1 MPLRTS
7 ERLTPA
13 STTPYAEVVPIES
26 PISAERQSARRHYGV
41 HPYFTRRPHN
51 VVREYVLHYSRVR
64 DRVLDPFGGS
74 GVTAIEAFLENR
86 TGIQNDINPLAN
98 FIAKGIV
105 GLREGDLA
113 DYRDAIK
120 HLATVCEEKLTR
132 IDGMATEGLQ
142 VLLGSL
148 ALPGNIRLPKSSDV
162 DFYHELFT
170 PRQLASLAVLKQ
182 AIDGLPDTPAKQGM
196 LLAWSAALT
205 KLNHTFLSAEGRAKS
220 RGGSSIFS
228 IYRYKVAKEPVELP
242 SWHTF
247 EERAQNIVHAKQE
260 IDKLIRFRKRTGAF
274 VGSFEKYEL
283 DIEELS
289 ERLAG
294 KIDYIFTDPPYGGHI
309 SYLDL
314 SILWNHWLGNLPSVQ
329 VRKKELIVGGEL
341 SLPESAYTVRL
352 GDSIRA
358 CLKML
363 KPGRWL
369 SVVFQHWNVA
379 YFEAMLSS
387 ADSSGAEL
395 KAAISQVGD
404 PIWSMHKKK
413 GHESV
418 LAGEMI
424 LTFLKTGKARSVSTN
439 GQFDVAETVQTILS
453 TANGRIYGEQLFNQ
467 VVVEAWKKSAIG
479 SLNIKRTDFVSM
491 IAELGWHYDQQSHCW
506 VKEQPVSVTLF

>member
-1 MPLRTS
+1 M
-7 ERLTPA
+7 
-13 STTPYAEVVPIES
+13 TPYAEIAPVES

-51 VVREYVLHYSRVR
+51 VVRKYVLHYSRER

-86 TGIQNDINPLAN
+86 TGIQNDLNPLAN

-105 GLREGDLA
+105 DLREGELA

-120 HLATVCEEKLTR
+120 HLKTICGEKLTR
-132 IDGMATEGLQ
+132 IDRMTPEEAQ

-148 ALPGNIRLPKSSDV
+148 ALPENIRLPKSSDV

-182 AIDGLPDTPAKQGM
+182 GIDELPDAPARQGM

-205 KLNHTFLSAEGRAKS
+205 KLNRTFLSAEGRAKS

-228 IYRYKVAKEPVELP
+228 IYRYKVAREPVELP

-247 EERAQNIVHAKQE
+247 EERAQNIILAKQE
-260 IDKLIRFRKRTGAF
+260 IDKLIQLRKRTGTF
-274 VGSFEKYEL
+274 VGSFEVHEL
-283 DIEELS
+283 DIEELG

-294 KIDYIFTDPPYGGHI
+294 EIDYIFTDPPYGGHI

-314 SILWNHWLGNLPSVQ
+314 STLWNHWLGNVPSIQ
-329 VRKKELIVGGEL
+329 ARKKELIVGGEL
-341 SLPESAYTVRL
+341 SLPESLYTARL

-379 YFEAMLSS
+379 YFEAILSA
-387 ADSSGAEL
+387 ADANGAEL

-424 LTFLKTGKARSVSTN
+424 LTFLKTGKPRSVSTN
-439 GQFDVAETVQTILS
+439 GQFNVAETLRSILS
-453 TANGRIYGEQLFNQ
+453 TANDRIYGEQLFNH

-479 SLNIKRTDFVSM
+479 SLNIRRADFVSM
-491 IAELGWHYDQQSHCW
+491 IAELGWHYDRQSHCW
-506 VKEQPVSVTLF
+506 VKEHPASVSLF